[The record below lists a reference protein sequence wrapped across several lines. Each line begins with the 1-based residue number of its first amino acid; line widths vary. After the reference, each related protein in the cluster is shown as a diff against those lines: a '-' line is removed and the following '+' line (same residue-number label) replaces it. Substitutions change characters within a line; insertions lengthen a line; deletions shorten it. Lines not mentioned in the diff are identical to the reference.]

1 MLHRPVLAAKDASAG
16 TAAQIMRALEEI
28 WQLCV
33 LCLMAAI
40 LSGILI
46 WFFDHKANSGHFPN
60 SFWSGIREGL
70 WWAIVTMTTV
80 GYGDKTPKSFL
91 GRAYASLWMIIGMLL
106 MSTFTAQIS
115 SSITADGLSPLNE
128 IFGSKIGV
136 PLGSRNFFMR
146 YCYGAESVK
155 AYSTEHELL
164 DGLQNGTLDKIWLF
178 DCKAKSHFDFMIV
191 DVLEEYS
198 SSPSI
203 GVGIQLTN
211 RSKTDENFT
220 YCMEYWRQK
229 IQLKWEMNWYSG
241 SGMTDDGLTSGMADD
256 GLKSGVEDDGLEDIN
271 ETDMPDVSCF
281 KQYSRGKQRQRIK
294 PASSE
299 THLTFMDYILLA
311 CGCLTIILMTIG
323 TLWNISARVRHMEK
337 TAGNNV
343 DIEMGVLDI
352 GLGTVGVKTKELT
365 PVSAGLT

>member
-16 TAAQIMRALEEI
+16 TAGQILRALEEI
-28 WQLCV
+28 WQLFV

-80 GYGDKTPKSFL
+80 GYGDKTPRSFL

-128 IFGSKIGV
+128 IFGSRIGV
-136 PLGSRNFFMR
+136 PLGSRNYFMK
-146 YCYGAESVK
+146 YCYGAESVTEN
-155 AYSTEHELL
+155 STEHELL
-164 DGLQNGTLDKIWLF
+164 DSLQKGTVNKIWLF
-178 DCKAKSHFDFMIV
+178 DCKAKAHFDFMIV

-198 SSPSI
+198 WLPNI

-211 RSKTDENFT
+211 KSSTYDNFTKCMEDWMDEMESEWLNRDSGLGMDEPDEN
-220 YCMEYWRQK
+220 
-229 IQLKWEMNWYSG
+229 
-241 SGMTDDGLTSGMADD
+241 
-256 GLKSGVEDDGLEDIN
+256 
-271 ETDMPDVSCF
+271 CF
-281 KQYSRGKQRQRIK
+281 KKYSRGKNRQYIK

-311 CGCLTIILMTIG
+311 CGCLIIILLTIG

-337 TAGNNV
+337 RAGNNV

-352 GLGTVGVKTKELT
+352 GLGAIGVKTKELT